1 MSEPASQQD
10 AGGRDPA
17 LPEGSLAANR
27 QQPAM
32 QHRGDVIGLFAHHKV
47 AANLLMIIMLL
58 AGAFALD
65 RLNVQFFPTFELE
78 IVQVRVVWTGASAE
92 DVEEGITE
100 PLEQRLRT
108 VDNLDKMTS
117 TSSQGI
123 SAITLEFE
131 EGTDPLLAL
140 DQVRRFVDE
149 FRNFPQD
156 AEKPEVSLLTRYE
169 QVARL
174 LITGLD
180 DAGEM
185 RKIARRFES
194 ELLERGLDKVEI
206 KGLPDEEIGI
216 QVATEQ
222 LEQLEL
228 GLADI
233 GARVGAFSRDLPA
246 GAVGRGEGARELRS
260 LDKRRDP
267 LAFRDL
273 PVKTEQMLRINLGD
287 VAEIE
292 RGPSDNAV
300 QVTVDGQPAVEM
312 IVQRAETG
320 DTLKSAQTLSEWLDE
335 TRPALPPG
343 VEIEVYDASW
353 ELVKERIMLLVRNGL
368 GGLVLVVLI
377 LYLFLTGR
385 VAFWVAWGI
394 PVSFAATLFILYIT
408 GGSVNMITL
417 FALIM
422 ALGIIVD
429 DAIVVGEDAMAH
441 YQMGEDPL
449 LAAEGG
455 ARRMLAP
462 VIASSLTTVAAFLP
476 LMLVGGRI
484 GNILGAIPLVIICAI
499 LASLVESF
507 LVLPGHLRNAFVH
520 THKIKPHSIRAR
532 LDRGFEVIR
541 DRAFRPFARV
551 AIANRFT
558 TVAAAAALLL
568 FALGLMAGGRIG
580 FTFFPSPESQ
590 IINAN
595 VTFVAGTPRA
605 TVDRFLTHLEETLEQ
620 TDRALSAG
628 SEHDTLINAAVTFHG
643 AKPERG
649 GAAADQLGGITVE
662 LISGDLRDVRNVQF
676 IRAWREGIVPPA
688 GLENLNIASRRV
700 GPPGR
705 DLTIRL
711 TGGDAE
717 QLKAAAVDLAETI
730 SGVEGVRE
738 VEDDMAYGRE
748 QLIYSLTPAG
758 EALGL
763 TVADLGRQ
771 LRTAFDGQL
780 VQIFQDGPDEVE
792 VRVRLPEAE
801 RASLSS
807 LYRLNIR
814 TPNGESV
821 PLTAVAEWRS
831 RRGFEVLRH
840 ADGKLA
846 VEVTADVD
854 TEVNNSNRILAA
866 LEEGPLPKLE
876 RDYGIDYSFEGRSAD
891 QRDTLS
897 DMRKGLILGL
907 ILIYLILA
915 WVFSSYGWPLVVMA
929 VIPFGL
935 TGALV
940 GHWVMGID
948 LTILSLFGMFGLS
961 GIVVNDSII
970 LVTFYKHLRAA
981 GLPVQ
986 EALVEAA
993 SQRLRAVLLTSLTTV
1008 AGLTPL
1014 LFETSYQA
1022 QFLVPMATSI
1032 AFGLAFATVLVLLVI
1047 PSLLSIHE
1055 SVHGLMQ
1062 RLGRKPAPE
1071 PSS

>member
-1 MSEPASQQD
+1 MTAP
-10 AGGRDPA
+10 
-17 LPEGSLAANR
+17 
-27 QQPAM
+27 M
-32 QHRGDVIGLFAHHKV
+32 QHRSDLVGLFAHHKV
-47 AANLLMIIMLL
+47 AANLLMIIMIMS
-58 AGAFALD
+58 GIFALD
-65 RLNVQFFPTFELE
+65 RLNVQFFPTFELD
-78 IVQVRVVWTGASAE
+78 IVQVRVFWSGASAE
-92 DVEEGITE
+92 DVEDGITN

-108 VDNLDKMTS
+108 VDNLVKMTS

-123 SAITLEFE
+123 SAITMEFE
-131 EGTDPLLAL
+131 EGTDQLLAL

-174 LITGLD
+174 LVTGLE
-180 DAGEM
+180 DAAEM
-185 RKIARRFES
+185 RGLARRFES
-194 ELLERGLDKVEI
+194 ELLDRGLDKIEI
-206 KGLPDEEIGI
+206 MGLPDEEISI
-216 QVATEQ
+216 EVANEQ
-222 LEQLEL
+222 LEQLGL
-228 GLADI
+228 GLQDI
-233 GARVGAFSRDLPA
+233 GRRVADFSRDLPA
-246 GAVGRGEGARELRS
+246 GSVGRGEGSRELRS
-260 LDKRRDP
+260 LDKRRDA
-267 LAFRDL
+267 LEFAGL
-273 PVKTEQMLRINLGD
+273 PVRSDESLHVTLGD
-287 VAEIE
+287 IAEIQ
-292 RGPSDNAV
+292 RGPSDNTV
-300 QVTVDGQPAVEM
+300 GVSVDGNPAVE
-312 IVQRAETG
+312 IVVQRSENG
-320 DTLKSAQTLSEWLDE
+320 DTLEAARNLAAWLDE

-343 VEIEVYDASW
+343 VEIAVYDTSW
-353 ELVKERIMLLVRNGL
+353 ELVRDRILLLVRNGV

-394 PVSFAATLFILYIT
+394 PVSFAATLFILYLN
-408 GGSVNMITL
+408 GGSINMISL

-441 YQMGEDPL
+441 YQMGEAPL

-462 VIASSLTTVAAFLP
+462 VIASSLTTIAAFLP

-484 GNILGAIPLVIICAI
+484 GNILGAIPLVIICVI

-520 THKIKPHSIRAR
+520 SHKVKPRSLRAR
-532 LDRGFEVIR
+532 LDRGFEYLR
-541 DRAFRPFARV
+541 ERLFRPLATV
-551 AIANRFT
+551 AIRHRFT
-558 TVAAAAALLL
+558 TVAGATAMLILAV
-568 FALGLMAGGRIG
+568 GLIVGGRLS
-580 FTFFPSPESQ
+580 FVFFPTPESQ
-590 IINAN
+590 ILSAG
-595 VTFVAGTPRA
+595 VTFVAGTPRDR
-605 TVDRFLTHLEETLEQ
+605 VDDFLAHLEETLSRTELEL
-620 TDRALSAG
+620 DRGKLVNVVLAYHG
-628 SEHDTLINAAVTFHG
+628 SKG
-643 AKPERG
+643 SG
-649 GAAADQLGGITVE
+649 GSADQLGGLQIELVE
-662 LISGDLRDVRNVQF
+662 PDARDVRNNHI
-676 IRAWREGIVPPA
+676 IRAWRERIVAPP
-688 GLENLNIASRRV
+688 GLENLNIAARRV

-711 TGGDAE
+711 IGTDPE
-717 QLKAAAVDLAETI
+717 RLKAAATELSETLGSI
-730 SGVEGVRE
+730 DGVLE

-763 TVADLGRQ
+763 TVADLGQQ

-780 VQIFQDGPDEVE
+780 VQIFQDGSDEVE

-801 RASLSS
+801 RNRLSS
-807 LYRLNIR
+807 LYRLNVR
-814 TPNGESV
+814 TPDGRAV
-821 PLTAVAEWRS
+821 PLTTVADWRS

-854 TEVNNSNRILAA
+854 TTVNNANVITTA
-866 LEEGPLPKLE
+866 LEQGPLDQL
-876 RDYGIDYSFEGRSAD
+876 RTDYGIDYSLEGRSAD

-935 TGALV
+935 TGALF
-940 GHWVMGID
+940 GHWLMGIE

-970 LVTFYKHLRAA
+970 LVSFYKNLRADGMA
-981 GLPVQ
+981 VTD
-986 EALVEAA
+986 ALVEAA
-993 SQRLRAVLLTSLTTV
+993 CQRLRAVLLTSMTTI

-1014 LFETSYQA
+1014 LFEKSFQA
-1022 QFLVPMATSI
+1022 QFLIPMATSI
-1032 AFGLAFATVLVLLVI
+1032 AFGLAFATLLVLLVI
-1047 PSLLSIHE
+1047 PSLLSMHE
-1055 SVHGLMQ
+1055 SAHRRLQ
-1062 RLGRKPAPE
+1062 RLFGSAE
-1071 PSS
+1071 PVPTH

>member
-1 MSEPASQQD
+1 MSDPTSPPASSAAQ
-10 AGGRDPA
+10 GGGPRTF
-17 LPEGSLAANR
+17 NR

-32 QHRGDVIGLFAHHKV
+32 QHRGDIIGLFAHHKV
-47 AANLLMIIMLL
+47 AANLLMVIMIL

-78 IVQVRVVWTGASAE
+78 IVQVRVAWSGASAE
-92 DVEEGITE
+92 DIEDGITE

-108 VDNLDKMTS
+108 VDNLDRMTS

-180 DAGEM
+180 DPGEM
-185 RKIARRFES
+185 RKLARRFES
-194 ELLERGLDKVEI
+194 DLLDRGLDKVEI
-206 KGLPDEEIGI
+206 NGLPDEEIGI
-216 QVATEQ
+216 QVASEQ

-228 GLADI
+228 GLRDI
-233 GARVGAFSRDLPA
+233 GNRVGDFSRDLPA

-260 LDKRRDP
+260 LDKRRDA

-273 PVKTEQMLRINLGD
+273 PIKTDEELRIDLGD
-287 VAEIE
+287 IAEID
-292 RGPSDNAV
+292 RGPSDNTV
-300 QVTVDGQPAVEM
+300 GVTVDGKPAVEM
-312 IVQRAETG
+312 IVQRTETG
-320 DTLKSAQTLSEWLDE
+320 DTLKAARMLADWLEE
-335 TRPALPPG
+335 TRPTLPPG
-343 VEIEVYDASW
+343 VEIAVYDASW
-353 ELVKERIMLLVRNGL
+353 ELVRDRIMLLVRNGL
-368 GGLVLVVLI
+368 GGLVLVVAI

-394 PVSFAATLFILYIT
+394 PVSFAATLFILYLT
-408 GGSVNMITL
+408 GGSINMITL

-462 VIASSLTTVAAFLP
+462 VIASSLTTIAAFLP

-484 GNILGAIPLVIICAI
+484 GNILGAIPLVIICVI

-520 THKIKPHSIRAR
+520 THKIKPNSIRAR
-532 LDRGFEVIR
+532 LDRGFEVFR
-541 DRAFRPFARV
+541 DRMFRPFAAL
-551 AIANRFT
+551 AINNRFT
-558 TVAAAAALLL
+558 TVAAAVALLM
-568 FALGLMAGGRIG
+568 FAVGLMAGGRIG
-580 FTFFPSPESQ
+580 FTFFPTPESQ

-605 TVDRFLTHLEETLEQ
+605 VVDDFLAHLEETVVETEQ
-620 TDRALSAG
+620 ALDEARG
-628 SEHDTLINAAVTFHG
+628 SGELINAVLAYHG
-643 AKPERG
+643 AKTTG

-662 LISGDLRDVRNVQF
+662 LIDGDLRDVRNTEFVK
-676 IRAWREGIVPPA
+676 AWRQRIRPPA

-711 TGGDAE
+711 TGGDSAV
-717 QLKAAAVDLAETI
+717 LKAAAVDLSETI
-730 SGVEGVRE
+730 SGIDGVRE

-780 VQIFQDGPDEVE
+780 VQIFQDGADEVE
-792 VRVRLPEAE
+792 VRVRLPEDE
-801 RASLSS
+801 RGSLAS
-807 LYRLNIR
+807 LYRLNVR
-814 TPNGESV
+814 TPAGESV
-821 PLTAVAEWRS
+821 PLTAVADWRS

-840 ADGKLA
+840 ADGSLA

-854 TEVNNSNRILAA
+854 TNVNNTDRIIAA
-866 LEEGPLPKLE
+866 LEKGPLPTLE
-876 RDYGIDYSFEGRSAD
+876 RDYGIHYSFEGRSAD

-897 DMRKGLILGL
+897 DMRKGLLLGL
-907 ILIYLILA
+907 VLIYLILA
-915 WVFSSYGWPLVVMA
+915 WVFSSYGWPIVVMA

-935 TGALV
+935 TGALI
-940 GHWVMGID
+940 GHWAMGID

-970 LVTFYKHLRAA
+970 LVTFYKHLRTA
-981 GLPVQ
+981 GMAVK

-993 SQRLRAVLLTSLTTV
+993 CQRLRAVLLTSLTTI

-1014 LFETSYQA
+1014 LFEKSYQA
-1022 QFLVPMATSI
+1022 QFLIPMATSI

-1047 PSLLSIHE
+1047 PSLLSMHE
-1055 SVHGLMQ
+1055 SAHGLMQ
-1062 RLGRKPAPE
+1062 RFGVKAEPAP
-1071 PSS
+1071 SA

>member
-1 MSEPASQQD
+1 MTNPLTTPMKHKAD
-10 AGGRDPA
+10 
-17 LPEGSLAANR
+17 L
-27 QQPAM
+27 
-32 QHRGDVIGLFAHHKV
+32 IGLFAHHKV
-47 AANLLMIIMLL
+47 AANLLMVIMLL

-78 IVQVRVVWTGASAE
+78 VVTVRVVWTGASAE
-92 DVEEGITE
+92 DIEDGITN

-156 AEKPEVSLLTRYE
+156 AEKPEVALVTRYE

-180 DAGEM
+180 DPAEM
-185 RKIARRFES
+185 RRLARRFET
-194 ELLERGLDKVEI
+194 ELLDRGIDRVDI
-206 KGLPDEEIGI
+206 DGLPEEEIGI
-216 QVATEQ
+216 RVDTEQ
-222 LEQLEL
+222 LEQLDL
-228 GLADI
+228 GLQDI
-233 GARVGAFSRDLPA
+233 GDRIAAFSRDLPA

-267 LAFRDL
+267 LEFAGL
-273 PVKTEQMLRINLGD
+273 PVRSDDELRVNLGD
-287 VAEIE
+287 IAEIE
-292 RGPSDNAV
+292 RMPSDGAV
-300 QVTVDGQPAVEM
+300 RLSVDGKPSVALTL
-312 IVQRAETG
+312 QRAEQG
-320 DTLKSAQTLSEWLDE
+320 DTLKAAKVLEQWLAD
-335 TRPALPPG
+335 TRPTLPPG
-343 VEIEVYDASW
+343 VEIAVYDASW
-353 ELVKERIMLLVRNGL
+353 ELVRDRIMLLVRNGL
-368 GGLVLVVLI
+368 GGLLLVVLI

-394 PVSFAATLFILYIT
+394 PVSFAATLFILYLT
-408 GGSVNMITL
+408 GGSINMLSL

-441 YQMGEDPL
+441 YQMGEPPL

-462 VIASSLTTVAAFLP
+462 VIASSLTTIAAFLP

-484 GNILGAIPLVIICAI
+484 GNILGAIPLVIICVI

-520 THKIKPHSIRAR
+520 SHKVQPKSIRAR
-532 LDRGFEVIR
+532 LDRGFAAFR
-541 DRAFRPFARV
+541 DRVFRPV
-551 AIANRFT
+551 AALAIRHRFT
-558 TVAAAAALLL
+558 TVASALALLIV
-568 FALGLMAGGRIG
+568 AVGLVAGGRLS
-580 FTFFPSPESQ
+580 FVFFPTPESQ

-595 VTFVAGTPRA
+595 VTFTAGTPRA
-605 TVDRFLTHLEETLEQ
+605 TVDEFLGHLKETLYETEDAFGQ
-620 TDRALSAG
+620 GR
-628 SEHDTLINAAVTFHG
+628 LINVVVAYHG
-643 AKPERG
+643 TKSGRG
-649 GAAADQLGGITVE
+649 SGGGGGNADQLGALEIE
-662 LISGDLRDVRNVQF
+662 LTAPDARDVRNIEL
-676 IRAWREGIVPPA
+676 IRAWRERIDMPA
-688 GLENLNIASRRV
+688 GLESLNITSRRV

-705 DLTIRL
+705 DLTVRL
-711 TGGDAE
+711 TGRNAE
-717 QLKAAAVDLAETI
+717 RLKAAALDLAETL
-730 SGVEGVRE
+730 SGIDGVLE
-738 VEDDMAYGRE
+738 VEDDMPYGRE

-758 EALGL
+758 EALGF

-792 VRVRLPEAE
+792 VRVKLPDAE

-807 LYRLNIR
+807 LYRLNVR
-814 TPNGESV
+814 TPDGRSV
-821 PLTAVAEWRS
+821 PLTAVASWQS

-840 ADGKLA
+840 ADARLA
-846 VEVTADVD
+846 AEVTADVD
-854 TEVNNSNRILAA
+854 TTVNNAGRIIAA
-866 LEEGPLPKLE
+866 LQNGPLAELQRE
-876 RDYGIDYSFEGRSAD
+876 YGINYSFEGRAAD

-897 DMRKGLILGL
+897 DMRKGLMLGL
-907 ILIYLILA
+907 VLIYLILA
-915 WVFSSYGWPLVVMA
+915 WVFASYGWPLVVMA

-935 TGALV
+935 TGALI

-948 LTILSLFGMFGLS
+948 MTILSLFGMFGLS

-970 LVTFYKHLRAA
+970 LVTFYKHLRAD
-981 GLPVQ
+981 GLST
-986 EALVEAA
+986 EAA
-993 SQRLRAVLLTSLTTV
+993 LIESACQRLRAVLLTSLTTI

-1014 LFETSYQA
+1014 LFEKSFQA
-1022 QFLVPMATSI
+1022 QFLIPMATSI

-1047 PSLLSIHE
+1047 PSLLSMHE
-1055 SVHGLMQ
+1055 SAHGHLQ
-1062 RLGRKPAPE
+1062 RWRGRRE
-1071 PSS
+1071 PVPSL

>member
-1 MSEPASQQD
+1 MSDSLPAAGTPEPERPQP
-10 AGGRDPA
+10 R
-17 LPEGSLAANR
+17 R
-27 QQPAM
+27 RQPAM
-32 QHRGDVIGLFAHHKV
+32 QHRGDIIGLFAHHKV

-78 IVQVRVVWTGASAE
+78 ILQVRVVWSGASAE
-92 DVEEGITE
+92 DVEDGITL
-100 PLEQRLRT
+100 PLEQRLRS

-123 SAITLEFE
+123 AAITLELK

-180 DAGEM
+180 DPAEM
-185 RKIARRFES
+185 RKLARRFET
-194 ELLERGLDKVEI
+194 ELLDRGLDKVDI

-228 GLADI
+228 GLGDI
-233 GARVGAFSRDLPA
+233 GDRIGAFSRDLPA
-246 GAVGRGEGARELRS
+246 GAIGRGEGARELRS
-260 LDKRRDP
+260 LDKRRDA

-273 PVKTEQMLRINLGD
+273 PVKTGEELRVNLGD
-287 VAEIE
+287 IAEIE
-292 RGPSDNAV
+292 RAPSDN
-300 QVTVDGQPAVEM
+300 TVRVSVAGTPAVEM
-312 IVQRAETG
+312 IVQRAESG
-320 DTLKSAQTLSEWLDE
+320 DTLKAAKLLDEWLQE
-335 TRPALPPG
+335 TRPTLPPG
-343 VEIEVYDASW
+343 VTLVVYDASW
-353 ELVKERIMLLVRNGL
+353 ELVRDRIMLLVNNGL

-377 LYLFLTGR
+377 LFLFLTGR
-385 VAFWVAWGI
+385 VTFWVAWGI
-394 PVSFAATLFILYIT
+394 PVSFAATLFILYLL
-408 GGSVNMITL
+408 GGSINMMTL

-462 VIASSLTTVAAFLP
+462 VMASSLTTIAAFLP

-484 GNILGAIPLVIICAI
+484 GNILNAIPIVIICAI
-499 LASLVESF
+499 LASVVESF
-507 LVLPGHLRNAFVH
+507 LVLPGHLRNAFLH
-520 THKIKPHSIRAR
+520 THKIKPNSLRAR
-532 LDRGFEVIR
+532 LDQGFDAFR
-541 DRAFRPFARV
+541 DRVFRPV
-551 AIANRFT
+551 ASAAIGHRFT
-558 TVAAAAALLL
+558 TVAASLALLL
-568 FALGLMAGGRIG
+568 VAVGLIVGGRIG
-580 FTFFPSPESQ
+580 FTFFPTPESQ

-605 TVDRFLTHLEETLEQ
+605 TVDAFLSHLEETLQATEQ
-620 TDRALSAG
+620 ALTADGKHDALITAVVTYHG
-628 SEHDTLINAAVTFHG
+628 SKSE
-643 AKPERG
+643 G
-649 GAAADQLGGITVE
+649 GAAADQLGGLTVE
-662 LISGDLRDVRNVQF
+662 LIDGDRRDVRNVDF
-676 IRAWREGIVPPA
+676 IQAWREHIALPA
-688 GLENLNIASRRV
+688 GLENLTIASRRV

-705 DLTIRL
+705 DLTVRL
-711 TGGDAE
+711 TGGDATR
-717 QLKAAAVDLAETI
+717 LKAAATELAETLSAI
-730 SGVEGVRE
+730 DGVRE

-801 RASLSS
+801 RGSLAS

-814 TPNGESV
+814 TPQGESV

-840 ADGKLA
+840 AEGRLA

-854 TEVNNSNRILAA
+854 ANVNNANRIIESLQEGA
-866 LEEGPLPKLE
+866 LPRLE
-876 RDYGIDYSFEGRSAD
+876 RDYGIHYSFEGRSAD

-897 DMRKGLILGL
+897 DMRKGLLLGL

-915 WVFSSYGWPLVVMA
+915 WVFSSYGWPIVVMA

-935 TGALV
+935 TGALM
-940 GHWVMGID
+940 GHWAMGID

-970 LVTFYKHLRAA
+970 LVSFYQQLRDA
-981 GLPVQ
+981 GMAVQ

-993 SQRLRAVLLTSLTTV
+993 CQRLRAVLLTSLTTI

-1022 QFLVPMATSI
+1022 QFLIPMATSI
-1032 AFGLAFATVLVLLVI
+1032 AFGLGFATVLVLLVI
-1047 PSLLSIHE
+1047 PSLLSMHE
-1055 SVHGLMQ
+1055 SVHGLLQ
-1062 RLGRKPAPE
+1062 RMTRKAAAPAT
-1071 PSS
+1071 SA